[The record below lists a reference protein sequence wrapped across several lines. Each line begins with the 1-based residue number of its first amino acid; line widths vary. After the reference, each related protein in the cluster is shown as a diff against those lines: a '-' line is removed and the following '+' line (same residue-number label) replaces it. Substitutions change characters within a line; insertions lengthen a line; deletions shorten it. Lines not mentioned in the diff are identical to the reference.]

1 MSDRIR
7 KDGHHYDPT
16 VISYRF
22 EDIEVGDFVRLNANL
37 LPDRL
42 QWAKGFDWEFEYLIT
57 SLKTGHQCVYLYGGD
72 RDWAKTYAFE
82 VDTID
87 KVVRRARK

>member
-1 MSDRIR
+1 MSERIR
-7 KDGHHYDPT
+7 VDGHHYVPT
-16 VISYRF
+16 VVSYRF
-22 EDIEVGDFVRLNANL
+22 EDIEVGDLVRVNGKL

-42 QWAKGFDWEFEYLIT
+42 QWAAGFDWEFECLT
-57 SLKTGHQCVYLYGGD
+57 TNLENGHQNVFLFGGG

-82 VDTID
+82 ANVID